1 MYEKG
6 SALKRNPALNSRSGL
21 RFPHSD
27 PTSFATRNALL
38 LVSTFDR
45 YRAVTSLLERTG
57 RYYKPGMVPPF
68 RLRDSC
74 DGTRLINLGSRSHWR

>member
-6 SALKRNPALNSRSGL
+6 SAVRRNPALTSRNGL

-45 YRAVTSLLERTG
+45 YRAVTSLPERTG
-57 RYYKPGMVPPF
+57 RYYNLGIV
-68 RLRDSC
+68 
-74 DGTRLINLGSRSHWR
+74 TRLSDYATNATGRV

>member
-6 SALKRNPALNSRSGL
+6 SAVRRNPALTARNGL

-27 PTSFATRNALL
+27 PTSFATQNALL

-45 YRAVTSLLERTG
+45 YRAVTSLPERTG
-57 RYYKPGMVPPF
+57 RYYNLGMV
-68 RLRDSC
+68 
-74 DGTRLINLGSRSHWR
+74 TRLSDYANHVTGHV